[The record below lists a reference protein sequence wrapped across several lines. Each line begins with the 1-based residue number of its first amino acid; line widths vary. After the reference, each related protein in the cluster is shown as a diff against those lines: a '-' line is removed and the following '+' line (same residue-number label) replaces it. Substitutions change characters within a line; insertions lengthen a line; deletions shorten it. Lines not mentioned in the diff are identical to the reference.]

1 MKKTLICLLLWLAL
15 IPTALGDCLCDPTM
29 LLPEGD
35 EPVWTDSSYQSE
47 NVCISITSERYLNTD
62 IHVADIYVRSIDSF
76 QRGMA
81 SGKWKGATQ
90 RIDKIAKA
98 NEGII
103 AMTGDNSANLSVGW
117 VIANGKICRKTSNR
131 KRELCLLYSSGE
143 MVILEPGD
151 IVAADI
157 AAGVESGEI
166 WQSFLFGPGLLTADG
181 KAKTTFNSDVKPK
194 NPRSVIGYYEPGHY
208 CFVQVDGRQSA
219 SKLEKGKKN
228 AGLTLAELS
237 AYMETLGC
245 ASAYN
250 LDGGQSSLMYFQNG
264 IYSSPYK
271 NGRRLGDVVLIRE
284 PEAE

>member
-1 MKKTLICLLLWLAL
+1 MKKTLISLLLWLAL
-15 IPTALGDCLCDPTM
+15 IPTALADCLCDPTM

-62 IHVADIYVRSIDSF
+62 IYVADIYVRSITSF

-208 CFVQVDGRQSA
+208 CFVQVDGRKSA

-250 LDGGQSSLMYFQNG
+250 LDGGQSSLMYFKDG

>member
-1 MKKTLICLLLWLAL
+1 MKKALISLLLWLAL

-35 EPVWTDSSYQSE
+35 EPVWTDSSYQSA

-62 IHVADIYVRSIDSF
+62 VFVADIYVRSIASF

-81 SGKWKGATQ
+81 SNKFKGTTQ

-98 NEGII
+98 NESII
-103 AMTGDNSANLSVGW
+103 AMTGDNSANLSAGW
-117 VIANGKICRKTSNR
+117 VIANGKIWRKTGNR
-131 KRELCLLYSSGE
+131 KRELCVLYSNGE
-143 MVILEPGD
+143 MVILQPVD
-151 IVAADI
+151 IVAQDI
-157 AAGVESGEI
+157 ADGVASGEI
-166 WQSFLFGPGLLTADG
+166 WQTFLFGPGLLTADG

-208 CFVQVDGRQSA
+208 CFVQVDGRKTA

-245 ASAYN
+245 TSAYN
-250 LDGGQSSLMYFQNG
+250 LDGGQSSMMYFKDS
-264 IYSSPYK
+264 IYSTAYK

-284 PEAE
+284 PESK

>member
-1 MKKTLICLLLWLAL
+1 MKKTLISLLLWLAL
-15 IPTALGDCLCDPTM
+15 IPTALGECLCDPTM

-35 EPVWTDSSYQSE
+35 EPVWTDSSYQSA

-62 IHVADIYVRSIDSF
+62 VFVADIYVRSIASF

-81 SGKWKGATQ
+81 SNKFKGTTQ

-98 NEGII
+98 NESII
-103 AMTGDNSANLSVGW
+103 AMTGDNSANLSAGW
-117 VIANGKICRKTSNR
+117 VIANGKIWRKTGNR
-131 KRELCLLYSSGE
+131 KRELCVLYSNGE
-143 MVILEPGD
+143 MVILQPVD
-151 IVAADI
+151 IVAQDI
-157 AAGVESGEI
+157 ADGVASGEI
-166 WQSFLFGPGLLTADG
+166 WQTFLFGPGLLTADG

-208 CFVQVDGRQSA
+208 CFVQVDGRKTA

-245 ASAYN
+245 TSAYN
-250 LDGGQSSLMYFQNG
+250 LDGGQSSMMYFKDS
-264 IYSSPYK
+264 IYSTAYK

-284 PEAE
+284 PESK

>member
-1 MKKTLICLLLWLAL
+1 MKKAIVCLLLCFAL
-15 IPTALGDCLCDPTM
+15 IPAALGECLCDPGM

-35 EPVWTDSSYQSE
+35 EPVWTDSSYQSA
-47 NVCISITSERYLNTD
+47 NVCISISSERYLNTD
-62 IHVADIYVRSIDSF
+62 IYVADIYIRSVNSF

-81 SGKWKGATQ
+81 SNKFKGATQ
-90 RIDKIAKA
+90 RIDKIAQA
-98 NEGII
+98 NESII

-117 VIANGKICRKTSNR
+117 VIANGKIWRKTRNR
-131 KRELCLLYSSGE
+131 KRELCVLYSSGE
-143 MVILEPGD
+143 MVILQPGE
-151 IVAADI
+151 IVADEI
-157 AAGVESGEI
+157 SAGVEAGEI
-166 WQSFLFGPGLLTADG
+166 WQTFLFGPSLLTEDG

-208 CFVQVDGRQSA
+208 CFVQVDGRKTA

-237 AYMETLGC
+237 AYMETLGV

-250 LDGGQSSLMYFQNG
+250 LDGGQSSMMYFKDG
-264 IYSSPYK
+264 IYSTAYK

>member
-1 MKKTLICLLLWLAL
+1 MKKTLISLLLWLAL
-15 IPTALGDCLCDPTM
+15 IPTALGECLCDPTM

-35 EPVWTDSSYQSE
+35 EPVWTDSSYQSA

-62 IHVADIYVRSIDSF
+62 VFVADIYVRSIASF

-81 SGKWKGATQ
+81 SNKFKGTTQ

-98 NEGII
+98 NESII
-103 AMTGDNSANLSVGW
+103 AMTGDNSANLSAGW
-117 VIANGKICRKTSNR
+117 VIANGKIWRKTGNR
-131 KRELCLLYSSGE
+131 KRELCVLYSNGE
-143 MVILEPGD
+143 MVILQPGD
-151 IVAADI
+151 IVAQDI
-157 AAGVESGEI
+157 ADGVASGEI
-166 WQSFLFGPGLLTADG
+166 WQTFLFGPGLLTADG

-208 CFVQVDGRQSA
+208 CFVQVDGRKTA

-245 ASAYN
+245 TSAYN
-250 LDGGQSSLMYFQNG
+250 LDGGQSSMMYFKDS
-264 IYSSPYK
+264 IYSTAYK

-284 PEAE
+284 PESK